1 MESISE
7 ALARSFGADEI
18 YRVPA
23 EEYDYWLSKWV
34 RVTNGH
40 SIVCGMF
47 QFLDENQDDS
57 LGFDEVFFFGN
68 TIDPGSNGYDKRG
81 TFNLD
86 KWDYNEQAANFSL
99 VSGYQFMYDE
109 AAVTTICL
117 TLFRWRRRLSS
128 RTDLKEFRRIVE
140 NIRIRAGH
148 YPNRPTEFP
157 RFPGG

>member
-7 ALARSFGADEI
+7 ALARSFGVDEI

-40 SIVCGMF
+40 AIVCGMF
-47 QFLDENQDDS
+47 QFLEENQDEL
-57 LGFDEVFFFGN
+57 LGFDETWFIANIV
-68 TIDPGSNGYDKRG
+68 DPGSNGYNKKGAFDLDNWA
-81 TFNLD
+81 FN
-86 KWDYNEQAANFSL
+86 EMAAKSSL
-99 VSGYQFMYDE
+99 VSGYGFQYDE
-109 AAVTTICL
+109 AAVRIICM
-117 TLFRWRRRLSS
+117 TLFRWRRRLEH
-128 RTDLKEFRRIVE
+128 RWEQEGLRRIIE